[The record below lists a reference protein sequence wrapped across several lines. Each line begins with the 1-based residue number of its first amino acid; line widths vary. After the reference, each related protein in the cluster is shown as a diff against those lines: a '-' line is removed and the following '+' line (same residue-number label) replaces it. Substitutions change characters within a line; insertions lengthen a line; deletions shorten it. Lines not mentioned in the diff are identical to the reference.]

1 MLIYEKSIA
10 QRVRTSKGIP
20 L

>member
-10 QRVRTSKGIP
+10 QRVRTSKGIS